1 MKYEVN
7 FNNYFSKEEQKKVLD
22 YVSEN
27 IEEMELKKGMNYGV
41 DVSDVT
47 GRTSNV
53 DVEVF

>member
-7 FNNYFSKEEQKKVLD
+7 FNNYFSNEEKEKVLD

-27 IEEMELKKGMNYGV
+27 FDELELKKGMNYGV
-41 DVSDVT
+41 DVSDAI